1 MSNLLQKIA
10 ELSPEKRALLMQ
22 RLNQQKGKISPIKI
36 QPQSRNTQTFP
47 LSFAQQRLWFF
58 SQLEP
63 ESSAYNIPTA
73 IRLTGRLNVAALE
86 NSINEIVTRHEI
98 LRTTFIVVNG
108 EPVQVIGAATRLQL
122 PIIDLQTIPEIEQE
136 TEVQRLAT
144 LEAQTPFNLETDS
157 LLRVRLLR
165 LGETNHVL
173 LLTMHHIVSD
183 GWSTGILI
191 HELTTLYKAEDIGQ
205 PHNLPELFIQ
215 YVDFAVWQRQWLQ
228 GEVLNTQLDYWKQKL
243 SGHLPVLELPTDRPR
258 PAIQTDRGKTQS
270 FTLSPT
276 LTAALQNLSQQ
287 QEVTLFMTLLAA
299 FKTLLYRYTGA
310 VDILVGSPIANRNQL
325 GIEGLIG
332 FFVNTLVLRTDLSDN
347 PTFVELL
354 QRSRKVALEAY
365 DHQDLPFE
373 KLVDELELAR
383 DLSYT
388 PLFQVM
394 FTLQNT
400 PTVNC
405 SLPELTINSLEIEQE
420 TANFDISLTM
430 EVVGEAL
437 IG

>member
-1 MSNLLQKIA
+1 MSSLLQKIA
-10 ELSPEKRALLMQ
+10 ELSPEKRALLLQ
-22 RLNQQKGKISPIKI
+22 RLNQQKGKVSPAKI
-36 QPQSRNTQTFP
+36 QPQSRDTQTFL

-63 ESSAYNIPTA
+63 ESSAYNIPA
-73 IRLTGRLNVAALE
+73 VIRLTGRLNVAALE
-86 NSINEIVTRHEI
+86 NSINEIVTRHQI
-98 LRTTFIVVNG
+98 LRTTFTVVNG

-122 PIIDLQTIPEIEQE
+122 PIIDLQTIPETERE

-144 LEAQTPFNLETDS
+144 QEVQTPFNLETDS

-165 LGETNHVL
+165 LNQTDHVIL
-173 LLTMHHIVSD
+173 FTIHHIVSD

-191 HELTTLYKAEDIGQ
+191 HELMTLYKADDGGQ
-205 PHNLPELFIQ
+205 PYNLPELPIQ

-228 GEVLNTQLDYWKQKL
+228 GEVLNTQLNYWKQKL
-243 SGHLPVLELPTDRPR
+243 GGDLPVLELPTDRPR
-258 PAIQTDRGKTQS
+258 PAIQTYRGTTQS
-270 FTLSPT
+270 FILSHS
-276 LTAALQNLSQQ
+276 LTAALKNLSQQ

-325 GIEGLIG
+325 GLEGLIG
-332 FFVNTLVLRTDLSDN
+332 FFVNTLVLRTDLSGN

-354 QRSRKVALEAY
+354 QRSREVALEAY

-373 KLVDELELAR
+373 KLVDELQLAR

-394 FTLQNT
+394 FTLQNM
-400 PTVNC
+400 
-405 SLPELTINSLEIEQE
+405 S
-420 TANFDISLTM
+420 
-430 EVVGEAL
+430 
-437 IG
+437 